1 VARGSNPS
9 ESATSLG
16 LALALSSGSQYGLAT
31 AEFPGSFIGHDDQ
44 LPGFNN
50 FAGYQAQNDTT
61 IVVITNVYSAPDGS
75 QPANELTKTIIK
87 ELSSTSGEE
96 TTGESTDR

>member
-1 VARGSNPS
+1 MRLPS
-9 ESATSLG
+9 ESAASLG
-16 LALALSSGSQYGLAT
+16 LALALSSGSQYGLAI
-31 AEFPGSFIGHDDQ
+31 AEFPGSFKGQDDQ